1 VIQGARGCT
10 PRHAQRLMSA
20 TDLPQYSGM
29 RYTSLELLNG
39 MLRHAADAP
48 ADVAEERCRIGKA
61 RA

>member
-1 VIQGARGCT
+1 
-10 PRHAQRLMSA
+10 MSA